1 MWDAAGLAYKGGE
14 PPELNRVRLGLV
26 PLTDC
31 APLVLARE
39 LGLFRRYGL
48 DVVLSREPSWA
59 NIRDKVIYGALDGAH
74 MLHALPL
81 AIELGLG
88 CRATPMVVPLVLN
101 LNGNGIT
108 LSNALADAMGELKP
122 AALKRVIDVR
132 RAAGAPPLVFA
143 ATFPWSSHNYQ
154 LRYWLAAGGID
165 PDADV
170 RIASVPPPLMA
181 QNLAARHA
189 DGFCVGV
196 PWNQLAADA
205 GHGRVALFSR
215 DIWRS
220 HPEKVL
226 GFTRAFAE
234 RHPHTVSALVA
245 AALEAARWADEPAN
259 RAEVARILVRR
270 GYVEAPEA
278 TVATGL
284 TDADDR
290 IVFHRGAANFPWV
303 SHAEHALVQM
313 RRWGQIGAE
322 VDIAA
327 TAATVFRPDLYRPV
341 AAALGVPS
349 PTVDRKTD
357 GDRAT
362 PWVLSEA
369 TQPIAMLADI
379 TVDGRRFDPADIAG
393 HLAALPVFPAAAARA
408 ARQHLS

>member
-1 MWDAAGLAYKGGE
+1 MRDVASIAGG
-14 PPELNRVRLGLV
+14 PPELTTVRLGLV

-31 APLVLARE
+31 TPLALALEQGR
-39 LGLFRRYGL
+39 FSHHGL

-88 CRATPMVVPLVLN
+88 CRATPMVVPMVLN

-108 LSNALADAMGELKP
+108 LSNNLVEAMGGEVTP
-122 AALKRVIDVR
+122 QALKRVVDRR
-132 RAAGAPPLVFA
+132 RAAGGPPLTFA

-165 PDADV
+165 PDRDV
-170 RIASVPPPLMA
+170 RISSVPPPMMA
-181 QNLAARHA
+181 QTLAARHA

-196 PWNQLAADA
+196 PWNQLAVDN
-205 GHGRVALFSR
+205 GNGRIALFSR

-226 GFTRAFAE
+226 GFTRAWAE
-234 RHPHTVSALVA
+234 LHPNTLRALVLA
-245 AALEAARWADEPAN
+245 ILEAARWADEPAN
-259 RAEVARILVRR
+259 RAETARILVAR
-270 GYVEAPEA
+270 GYVEAPID

-284 TDADDR
+284 TDSDDR
-290 IVFHRGAANFPWV
+290 IVFHRGAANFPWL

-313 RRWGQIGAE
+313 RRWAQIDAG

-327 TAATVFRPDLYRPV
+327 VAERVFRPDLYRPV

-349 PTVDRKTD
+349 PTIDRKTD
-357 GDRAT
+357 GDHAT
-362 PWVLSEA
+362 PWVLTDA
-369 TQPIAMLADI
+369 TQPIAMAPDVTI
-379 TVDGRRFDPADIAG
+379 DQRRFDPHDITG
-393 HLAALPVFPAAAARA
+393 HLAGLPVFPAADATASRSA
-408 ARQHLS
+408 TL

>member
-1 MWDAAGLAYKGGE
+1 MWDAAIGGE

-39 LGLFRRYGL
+39 LGVFRRHGL

-108 LSNALADAMGELKP
+108 LSNALAAAMAGELTP
-122 AALKRVIDVR
+122 LALKRVIDVR

-170 RIASVPPPLMA
+170 RISSVPPPLMA

-196 PWNQLAADA
+196 PWNQLAADQ
-205 GHGRVALFSR
+205 GHGQVALFSR

-234 RHPHTVSALVA
+234 RAPRTVSALIA
-245 AALEAARWADEPAN
+245 AVLEAARWADEPAN
-259 RAEVARILVRR
+259 RPEVARILVRR

-278 TVATGL
+278 TVAAGL
-284 TDADDR
+284 IDADDR

-313 RRWGQIGAE
+313 RRWAQIGAE
-322 VDIAA
+322 IDIAA
-327 TAATVFRPDLYRPV
+327 TAASVFRPDLYRPV

-349 PTVDRKTD
+349 PTIDRKTD
-357 GDRAT
+357 GNHAA
-362 PWVLSEA
+362 PWVLTDA
-369 TQPIAMLADI
+369 TQPIAMLADTTI
-379 TVDGRRFDPADIAG
+379 DGRRFEPADIAG
-393 HLAALPVFPAAAARA
+393 HLAALPVFAAAGAHV
-408 ARQHLS
+408 ARQQKS